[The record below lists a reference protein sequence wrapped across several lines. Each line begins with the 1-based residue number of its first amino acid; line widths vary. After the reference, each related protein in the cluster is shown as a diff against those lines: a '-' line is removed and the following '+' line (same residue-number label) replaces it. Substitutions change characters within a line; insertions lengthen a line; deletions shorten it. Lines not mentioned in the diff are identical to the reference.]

1 MKTKAKYVIVILFLC
16 TIPLYFCRMIG
27 WKDDAIRLYDVILYG
42 MESQEGDS
50 FVGGMI
56 WKLMQESV
64 FENINA
70 WLIGTAA
77 VTLVGSVLV
86 TLLNGKKTYVLA
98 IVLSIV
104 TNGGLAWSMQR
115 LSWGWKNKVDY
126 NGQMTGMPLRM
137 EFVWVWIALHVLILI
152 FALWGMVSKE
162 KSASK
167 KSISRK
173 IEPEKIKS
181 KKTESKK
188 IKPEETVSKNPAA
201 SKMRS
206 ACPSC
211 GRIPKEGEKF

>member
-70 WLIGTAA
+70 WMIGTAA

-115 LSWGWKNKVDY
+115 LSW
-126 NGQMTGMPLRM
+126 
-137 EFVWVWIALHVLILI
+137 
-152 FALWGMVSKE
+152 
-162 KSASK
+162 
-167 KSISRK
+167 
-173 IEPEKIKS
+173 
-181 KKTESKK
+181 
-188 IKPEETVSKNPAA
+188 
-201 SKMRS
+201 
-206 ACPSC
+206 
-211 GRIPKEGEKF
+211 

>member
-77 VTLVGSVLV
+77 V
-86 TLLNGKKTYVLA
+86 
-98 IVLSIV
+98 
-104 TNGGLAWSMQR
+104 R
-115 LSWGWKNKVDY
+115 LWDQFW
-126 NGQMTGMPLRM
+126 LR
-137 EFVWVWIALHVLILI
+137 
-152 FALWGMVSKE
+152 
-162 KSASK
+162 
-167 KSISRK
+167 
-173 IEPEKIKS
+173 
-181 KKTESKK
+181 
-188 IKPEETVSKNPAA
+188 
-201 SKMRS
+201 
-206 ACPSC
+206 C
-211 GRIPKEGEKF
+211 

>member
-1 MKTKAKYVIVILFLC
+1 
-16 TIPLYFCRMIG
+16 
-27 WKDDAIRLYDVILYG
+27 
-42 MESQEGDS
+42 
-50 FVGGMI
+50 
-56 WKLMQESV
+56 MQESV

-211 GRIPKEGEKF
+211 GRIPKEGEKFCTRCGSKLQ

>member
-1 MKTKAKYVIVILFLC
+1 MVIAGVGFKAD
-16 TIPLYFCRMIG
+16 IPAVSNIE
-27 WKDDAIRLYDVILYG
+27 IRTEKCAD
-42 MESQEGDS
+42 
-50 FVGGMI
+50 
-56 WKLMQESV
+56 KSV
-64 FENINA
+64 FQLGIAALCKEGQPNLLNINA

-173 IEPEKIKS
+173 MP
-181 KKTESKK
+181 
-188 IKPEETVSKNPAA
+188 
-201 SKMRS
+201 
-206 ACPSC
+206 
-211 GRIPKEGEKF
+211 

>member
-86 TLLNGKKTYVLA
+86 TLLNGKKDLCSGNCIIHRDKRRSCVVNATTQL
-98 IVLSIV
+98 
-104 TNGGLAWSMQR
+104 
-115 LSWGWKNKVDY
+115 
-126 NGQMTGMPLRM
+126 GM
-137 EFVWVWIALHVLILI
+137 
-152 FALWGMVSKE
+152 E
-162 KSASK
+162 KQ
-167 KSISRK
+167 
-173 IEPEKIKS
+173 
-181 KKTESKK
+181 
-188 IKPEETVSKNPAA
+188 
-201 SKMRS
+201 
-206 ACPSC
+206 
-211 GRIPKEGEKF
+211 G

>member
-77 VTLVGSVLV
+77 VTLVSSGYAVKW
-86 TLLNGKKTYVLA
+86 KKDLCSGNCIIHRDKRRSCVVNATTQL
-98 IVLSIV
+98 
-104 TNGGLAWSMQR
+104 
-115 LSWGWKNKVDY
+115 
-126 NGQMTGMPLRM
+126 GM
-137 EFVWVWIALHVLILI
+137 
-152 FALWGMVSKE
+152 E
-162 KSASK
+162 KQ
-167 KSISRK
+167 
-173 IEPEKIKS
+173 
-181 KKTESKK
+181 
-188 IKPEETVSKNPAA
+188 
-201 SKMRS
+201 
-206 ACPSC
+206 
-211 GRIPKEGEKF
+211 G

>member
-1 MKTKAKYVIVILFLC
+1 
-16 TIPLYFCRMIG
+16 MIG

-50 FVGGMI
+50 LVGGMI

-126 NGQMTGMPLRM
+126 RN
-137 EFVWVWIALHVLILI
+137 
-152 FALWGMVSKE
+152 
-162 KSASK
+162 
-167 KSISRK
+167 
-173 IEPEKIKS
+173 
-181 KKTESKK
+181 
-188 IKPEETVSKNPAA
+188 AA
-201 SKMRS
+201 SHGICVGVDS
-206 ACPSC
+206 TSC
-211 GRIPKEGEKF
+211 SDSYICTVGNGF